1 MPSEKC
7 KMMRQ
12 VFFGSFSAVAP
23 YPTDDRMCRMVHH
36 HQNNQLPC
44 TRCDHDAA
52 LADRRSAHNALERQ
66 RREHLNT
73 KFQELAHA
81 LPSLQNIRRPSKT
94 MIVSKSLDFVAASI
108 HRETSYMAEILQLRR
123 QNERLRK
130 QASTL
135 SQFLILDDPLAPP
148 SYTTM
153 PDVCYPLTSPTSTAM
168 TEKNS
173 SAQYMC

>member
-1 MPSEKC
+1 
-7 KMMRQ
+7 MMRQ

-23 YPTDDRMCRMVHH
+23 YRMYILSHTNKTLVARNAHVVSQRDLTSCNSLFFLIATDDRMCRMAHH

-44 TRCDHDAA
+44 TRCDNDAA

-94 MIVSKSLDFVAASI
+94 MIVSKSLDFGKMSMPL
-108 HRETSYMAEILQLRR
+108 YW
-123 QNERLRK
+123 
-130 QASTL
+130 L
-135 SQFLILDDPLAPP
+135 SV
-148 SYTTM
+148 T
-153 PDVCYPLTSPTSTAM
+153 
-168 TEKNS
+168 
-173 SAQYMC
+173 